1 MSITLSLYLRSYLLS
16 VLQIYHDQFVYFKG
30 LDVFDFNSYQPQIVL
45 TKNEDQIVYK
55 SAFCLTLARFYQIK
69 PRTFATDIAA
79 IFEEVVNSDKN
90 ITVLVSGEGWLE
102 FTISNRSLAE
112 YLYFLSVTKFPKLDN
127 HEIKTE
133 IDFNFIYTHGRF
145 CSLLRSAQ
153 QQNLL
158 DLDNNNFVLNQWQV
172 MNLDKTIY
180 EYLIFLKQEDLSLIK
195 SLIYC
200 AEMIFSDGVKVN
212 YFNLLKILN
221 QALMDWEKNCRIW
234 GETKNSYL
242 SLAQAR
248 LGLSA
253 IALNYYQNLSYLVFR
268 RILPSQL

>member
-112 YLYFLSVTKFPKLDN
+112 YLYFLSATKFPKLDN